1 MEWGALLVAL
11 SAFASLMVSP
21 MLADAFALVSLA
33 VSTVVVGSKA
43 VPKVVAK
50 PAASVF
56 RLPEKVWA
64 AGAISVAG
72 WLAGATVG
80 VTVGTTACGSTASVA
95 SAWFSFAWAALGCAS
110 STPAFFRLPETV

>member
-1 MEWGALLVAL
+1 MVAL

-33 VSTVVVGSKA
+33 VSTVGVGSKA

-72 WLAGATVG
+72 
-80 VTVGTTACGSTASVA
+80 
-95 SAWFSFAWAALGCAS
+95 
-110 STPAFFRLPETV
+110 

>member
-1 MEWGALLVAL
+1 MVAL

-21 MLADAFALVSLA
+21 MLAAAFALVSLA
-33 VSTVVVGSKA
+33 VSTVGVGSKA
-43 VPKVVAK
+43 VSKVVAK

-72 WLAGATVG
+72 GLAGTTVG
-80 VTVGTTACGSTASVA
+80 VTVGKAAGTTACGSTASVV
-95 SAWFSFAWAALGCAS
+95 SAWFLFAWAALGCAS

>member
-1 MEWGALLVAL
+1 MVAL

-50 PAASVF
+50 PVASVF

-80 VTVGTTACGSTASVA
+80 VTVGTTACGSKASVA